1 MFKNLFKNKEIEL
14 AEKVVK
20 DNPDNIIKLN
30 ILGKL
35 YVENN
40 FFNDTFMK
48 QDKKYERGAMKVL
61 PPALSSST

>member
-35 YVENN
+35 YVKITTNRI
-40 FFNDTFMK
+40 FIW
-48 QDKKYERGAMKVL
+48 
-61 PPALSSST
+61 